1 MINQTIECVW
11 CSSKREFN
19 KFVRDVD
26 RKSTKIV
33 DHVSIKNKL
42 MKSDPYSE
50 DPSDSVVGL
59 SIISDI
65 NRFFTQKNH
74 TKLIYLFKNLDTNTV
89 SNFISFIS
97 DISDHHVEISL
108 VIIDREDYPQSG
120 VLSQFE
126 NVKFIKND

>member
-1 MINQTIECVW
+1 
-11 CSSKREFN
+11 
-19 KFVRDVD
+19 
-26 RKSTKIV
+26 
-33 DHVSIKNKL
+33 

-97 DISDHHVEISL
+97 DISDQHVEISL

>member
-11 CSSKREFN
+11 CSSKRGFN

-97 DISDHHVEISL
+97 DISDQHVEISL